1 MRKIV
6 RRFAG
11 IVLAIAL
18 CAAVS
23 ACGTEPQTAVSDT
36 PEESALVLGVSGE
49 ESGWLKDAVE
59 ANNADNSRRKIEMVE
74 FEHVEQLLRAVD
86 DGTQVDMYF
95 ISMSQSYIEDT
106 VRELWERS
114 VDLLPRLECE
124 LAPNLAEALTHSGEL
139 RYLPYDFT
147 IDAMQG
153 YFDEMPEN
161 MAEAQTLAD
170 ASGESLFYRG
180 WGRSDLFGHWLYPY
194 LCAADEAAREDIL
207 GAISAQDENTREG
220 SMYRP
225 VTFTSDVDFGC
236 LSVLEYRLE
245 AGEGGYVIGVPGSGT
260 AGVYMPMRVFGI
272 MSGCTDVDSA
282 WEFLSQSYS
291 AEAQSSTRY
300 FPAELTALNAR
311 IDELAEKG
319 TTHEHAVAV
328 FRDVL
333 ERTTAAVGV
342 NMLQME
348 QTWYTDTFNKY
359 AAQSAQGG

>member
-6 RRFAG
+6 RRFMG

-23 ACGTEPQTAVSDT
+23 ACGTQPQTAVSDT

-59 ANNADNSRRKIEMVE
+59 ANNADNSRRKIEMVK

-124 LAPNLAEALTHSGEL
+124 LAPNLAEALTRSGEL

-236 LSVLEYRLE
+236 LDTLEYRLE
-245 AGEGGYVIGVPGSGT
+245 AGEGGYVIGVPGSDT
-260 AGVYMPMRVFGI
+260 AGVYMPMRAFGI
-272 MSGCTDVDSA
+272 MSGCTDVDAA
-282 WEFLSQSYS
+282 WAFLSQSYS
-291 AEAQSSTRY
+291 AEAQARAEF

-333 ERTTAAVGV
+333 ERTTAAAGV
-342 NMLQME
+342 NMLQTE
-348 QTWYTDTFNKY
+348 QLWYTDTFNKY
-359 AAQSAQGG
+359 AAKAAQGG

>member
-1 MRKIV
+1 MRKIM
-6 RRFAG
+6 RRFVGVA
-11 IVLAIAL
+11 LAIAL

-49 ESGWLKDAVE
+49 ESSWLKEAVE
-59 ANNADNSRRKIEMVE
+59 ANNADASRRKVE
-74 FEHVEQLLRAVD
+74 VVKFEYVEQLLKAVD

-95 ISMSQSYIEDT
+95 ISPPQSYT
-106 VRELWERS
+106 GTMARELWERS
-114 VDLLPRLECE
+114 VDLLPRLSCE
-124 LAPNLAEALTHSGEL
+124 LAPNLAEALTDSGEM
-139 RYLPYDFT
+139 RCLPYDFT
-147 IDAMQG
+147 IEAMQG

-161 MAEAQTLAD
+161 MAEAETLAEEAD
-170 ASGESLFYRG
+170 APLFYYL
-180 WGRSDLFGHWLYPY
+180 WSWNDLFTSWLYPY

-207 GAISAQDENTREG
+207 GAISRHDESMSLG

-225 VTFTSDVDFGC
+225 VTFTSEVDFGC

-245 AGEGGYVIGVPGSGT
+245 SGDGGYVIGVPGSDT
-260 AGVYMPMRVFGI
+260 AGVYVPMHVFGI
-272 MSGCTDVDSA
+272 MSGCADVDAA
-282 WEFLSQSYS
+282 WAFLSRSYS

-333 ERTTAAVGV
+333 ERTTVATGV
-342 NMLQME
+342 NMIQTE
-348 QTWYTDTFNKY
+348 QLWYTDTYNDH
-359 AAQSAQGG
+359 AAQAAQGG